1 MLVAVAA
8 FLLQAITLAVAEARA
23 AAGSMPE
30 PAVVLSETVHFHGR
44 LAVHVHAHGSS
55 DDGHVHDPV
64 APIHDDNDGAAD
76 GLSWTLFSPSL
87 TIVPATG
94 ELCPP
99 AIASGLMPAAPETAD
114 GTAPPGLV
122 RPPSTPSIA

>member
-1 MLVAVAA
+1 MLLAVAA

-23 AAGSMPE
+23 VAGSMPE

-64 APIHDDNDGAAD
+64 APTHGDNDGAAD

-87 TIVPATG
+87 SIVPASG

-99 AIASGLMPAAPETAD
+99 TVAGGLVPAVPETAD